1 MQRQMERTRMVTYC
15 GLFAAVAT
23 ALMYLEFPL
32 PFMPPFLKVDLS
44 GAVTLLAAFMFGPV
58 QAVLITA
65 VKDLIHFFTSTS
77 GGVGQLADFLI
88 TSSFAVAA
96 SAVYRRH
103 HTYKGAVLACVAATL
118 TMTVVGVLANKYLLI
133 PAFSLVMPIDAIL
146 AASAKVNPL
155 IGDVNTYLLFGAA
168 PFNLLKGSIL
178 SGVTFLLYKRLG
190 TFIRQ
195 GTVSGRTSNGRSA

>member
-1 MQRQMERTRMVTYC
+1 MITYC

-44 GAVTLLAAFMFGPV
+44 GAVTLLAAFMFGPI

-96 SAVYRRH
+96 SAIYRRF
-103 HTYKGAVLACVAATL
+103 HTRKGAVLACGVATL
-118 TMTVVGVLANKYLLI
+118 VMTVVGVLTNKFLLI
-133 PAFSLVMPIDAIL
+133 PAYSLIMPIDAIL
-146 AASAKVNPL
+146 AACAKVNPL
-155 IGDVNTYLLFGAA
+155 IGDINTYLLFGAA
-168 PFNLLKGSIL
+168 PFNLMKGSIL
-178 SGVTFLLYKRLG
+178 SVVTFLLYKRLG
-190 TFIRQ
+190 VFIRQ
-195 GTVSGRTSNGRSA
+195 GTISPRTSGRQSG